1 MLVCTVHQWVRDDL
15 WESPSITWYY
25 VLELSHYTSYC
36 HPFHLRRGP
45 YTLVCI
51 CSRTTHLYPL
61 LLIAG
66 PDFLLSFL
74 LCTCS
79 HTFMH
84 IEAREQPQVSIKCPP
99 DPGITSCAR
108 LLHGLWG
115 PTLDAQTHLLISSAR
130 WIMSQKNLITIS
142 LLSSLMF
149 FLSLCRLGY
158 LTSILFFFSGNFI

>member
-1 MLVCTVHQWVRDDL
+1 MGKGEGDTSRWQGSCLPRFSQQYFWAKGNLYNFFPRWPIQDWCLFSVMLVCTVHQWVRDDL

-36 HPFHLRRGP
+36 RPFHLRRGP

-51 CSRTTHLYPL
+51 RSRTTHLYPL

-66 PDFLLSFL
+66 PEFLLSFL

-84 IEAREQPQVSIKCPP
+84 IEAREQPQVPIKCPP

-108 LLHGLWG
+108 LLHGL
-115 PTLDAQTHLLISSAR
+115 
-130 WIMSQKNLITIS
+130 
-142 LLSSLMF
+142 
-149 FLSLCRLGY
+149 
-158 LTSILFFFSGNFI
+158 